1 MCQVFVT
8 IPPVLPRMELEGNP
22 EMLDA
27 APRRARTD
35 AEARADG
42 VERAYLATTLQRIG
56 PDHAY
61 LERGCDLMRDR
72 SQGCVMHIGAMSRH
86 KLMGERMSGAAAD
99 TWWRDWETSDPARL
113 VALGA
118 RVLEAVPLDA
128 PKNRRP
134 AAAKYLTPNSDRYLL
149 TPLNPYRWGLLRAL
163 AEHLGEL
170 ARSVSDAPNQEEY
183 FRRMGR
189 CWAW

>member
-1 MCQVFVT
+1 
-8 IPPVLPRMELEGNP
+8 MEL

-27 APRRARTD
+27 APRRARAD

-42 VERAYLATTLQRIG
+42 VERAYLATTLQKIG

-61 LERGCDLMRDR
+61 LERGCDLMRDK
-72 SQGCVMHIGAMSRH
+72 SQDCLMHIGAMSRH

-118 RVLEAVPLDA
+118 RVLEAVPRDA
-128 PKNRRP
+128 PKNRRHS
-134 AAAKYLTPNSDRYLL
+134 AAKYLTPNSDRYLL
-149 TPLNPYRWGLLRAL
+149 TAANPYRWGLLRAL

-183 FRRMGR
+183 VRRMGR

>member
-1 MCQVFVT
+1 
-8 IPPVLPRMELEGNP
+8 MEFEGNP

-27 APRRARTD
+27 APRRAETE
-35 AEARADG
+35 AEVVSAR
-42 VERAYLATTLQRIG
+42 VERAYFAATLQRIG

-61 LERGCDLMRDR
+61 LERGCDLMRDK
-72 SQGCVMHIGAMSRH
+72 SQDCLMHIGAMSRH
-86 KLMGERMSGAAAD
+86 KMMGERMSGAAAD
-99 TWWRDWETSDPARL
+99 TWWRDWETSNPARL

-134 AAAKYLTPNSDRYLL
+134 AAAKYLMPSSDRYLL
-149 TPLNPYRWGLLRAL
+149 SPANSYRWGLLRAL

-170 ARSVSDAPNQEEY
+170 ARSVIDAPNQEEY
-183 FRRMGR
+183 VRRMGH